1 MNGGK
6 GTEDD
11 GGVVDACGNNAV
23 MGGGRGAADGDSVA
37 SEPKDVVWD
46 QTNDG
51 K

>member
-23 MGGGRGAADGDSVA
+23 MGGGRGAADGDNI
-37 SEPKDVVWD
+37 DVVWD
-46 QTNDG
+46 QTGEG